1 MDRKAN
7 LGTPE
12 STEPL
17 EHLGQEGCR
26 VLMVVT
32 AMDLLDPRE

>member
-1 MDRKAN
+1 MDRRAN
-7 LGTPE
+7 LGTSG

-26 VLMVVT
+26 VLMAVT
-32 AMDLLDPRE
+32 AMGLPDPRE